1 MKRLALARGEHL
13 RLLEG
18 IEEPCRACFSAV
30 RPGAVDLYDLLHG
43 IRFAGIFNLD
53 AHGHIAAI
61 QADAHGAELC
71 LAVAEAIAERVQDA
85 STVGVKIAVAKEA
98 VELLRGKAE
107 RFQRLRPAERQ
118 LAGRADFAGYHVR
131 ERVARFLP
139 GKAEEDDCAA
149 ASCFHSQL
157 HVAWGGN
164 DERDAGERTGHFPDH
179 VLLKACEL
187 RVIVRRRARQNDHSC
202 VVHGGELLHA
212 EASERH
218 LASLR
223 VLERPRAVFVRQ
235 KCVRLDGG
243 LCREA
248 VENSNLP
255 PRLHAGKTGRR
266 KDLAD
271 AEDGD
276 ARGLVF

>member
-1 MKRLALARGEHL
+1 MKRLALARGKHL
-13 RLLEG
+13 RLLEC
-18 IEEPCRACFSAV
+18 IQKPRRTRFAAV
-30 RPGAVDLYDLLHG
+30 RPGTVDLHDLLHG
-43 IRFAGIFNLD
+43 VRFAGIFNLD
-53 AHGHIAAI
+53 AHGHIAAV
-61 QADAHGAELC
+61 QSHAHRAELC

-98 VELLRGKAE
+98 VELLGGKTE
-107 RFQRLRPAERQ
+107 RFQRLRPAERE
-118 LAGRADFAGYHVR
+118 LAGRADLAGYDICQ
-131 ERVARFLP
+131 RVARFLP

-187 RVIVRRRARQNDHSC
+187 RVIVRRRARQNDHSR

-212 EASERH
+212 ETSERH
-218 LASLR
+218 LASFR
-223 VLERPRAVFVRQ
+223 MLERPRAVFVRQ
-235 KCVRLDGG
+235 KRVRLDGG
-243 LCREA
+243 FRREA